1 MSVRKVSEF
10 EIIGEYF
17 RKTVQRKTAT
27 QSANYMR
34 RYTSQYSNGISPSI
48 LDRKIKG
55 IEAFQSRPEATSIG
69 FSTLIGIIYVIIYS
83 IVSFFWLCFHSP
95 IQYGDNEI
103 HIVIAIDSH
112 YLMRYWT
119 MEHATWLTGLI
130 RLRDYY
136 LS

>member
-1 MSVRKVSEF
+1 M
-10 EIIGEYF
+10 
-17 RKTVQRKTAT
+17 QRKTAT

-83 IVSFFWLCFHSP
+83 IVSFF
-95 IQYGDNEI
+95 
-103 HIVIAIDSH
+103 
-112 YLMRYWT
+112 
-119 MEHATWLTGLI
+119 
-130 RLRDYY
+130 
-136 LS
+136 